1 MDGQESC
8 YVDRNNITPSCNDE
22 DENVDEISDIEQN
35 VQIIS
40 NQNTMPNYYQFMSL
54 SRNLICHGFDLK
66 VKVRQYMY
74 YNFGSEYSKHV
85 LTRNYYVDQVALN
98 KFINDN
104 VNNEANQANI
114 TDIVCHQC
122 DVC

>member
-1 MDGQESC
+1 M
-8 YVDRNNITPSCNDE
+8 
-22 DENVDEISDIEQN
+22 
-35 VQIIS
+35 
-40 NQNTMPNYYQFMSL
+40 F
-54 SRNLICHGFDLK
+54 
-66 VKVRQYMY
+66 
-74 YNFGSEYSKHV
+74 

-104 VNNEANQANI
+104 VNNEANKANI

>member
-1 MDGQESC
+1 MSKLFQ
-8 YVDRNNITPSCNDE
+8 IK
-22 DENVDEISDIEQN
+22 ILF
-35 VQIIS
+35 QIIIYLCLHPE
-40 NQNTMPNYYQFMSL
+40 NEL
-54 SRNLICHGFDLK
+54 SHGFYLK
-66 VKVRQYMY
+66 IKVRQYMY

-114 TDIVCHQC
+114 TDIVCHQR